1 LKEIT
6 LTSFV
11 AFGIRSEGNDP
22 KNLEQQS
29 VSPSRQCSSA
39 PVGFGQSFLNK
50 EQCDNA
56 GATPT
61 LSWPGSS
68 WFYLLYWLKSELR
81 GRRFC

>member
-1 LKEIT
+1 MREISVKLSIKNCA

-11 AFGIRSEGNDP
+11 TLGIRLEENGP
-22 KNLEQQS
+22 KMENKQL

-61 LSWPGSS
+61 LS
-68 WFYLLYWLKSELR
+68 
-81 GRRFC
+81 